1 MPAARRARL
10 AQLEAAEAK
19 LAAEVEVMQLQL
31 TPPPASSAMIDI
43 AARMQEMPTEALA
56 DMLAKLD
63 RRQPIRTSAAAPL
76 ALSSS
81 SSSISSPLPPSLN
94 LATGEASALVE
105 VMAGMKDLPTP
116 ALVDLLARLKGKP
129 GSTPPRP
136 LEIREQH
143 NPRAGQMR
151 TGAPA
156 ADKQQASAPSGRHPA
171 MRSGRAKLLRSVLTH
186 FFEKHH
192 TEAVPQVDELVWRVV
207 GDEAVWSEQE
217 LIAKLEA
224 RYGVRMDL
232 DPHDED

>member
-1 MPAARRARL
+1 
-10 AQLEAAEAK
+10 
-19 LAAEVEVMQLQL
+19 
-31 TPPPASSAMIDI
+31 
-43 AARMQEMPTEALA
+43 
-56 DMLAKLD
+56 
-63 RRQPIRTSAAAPL
+63 
-76 ALSSS
+76 
-81 SSSISSPLPPSLN
+81 
-94 LATGEASALVE
+94 
-105 VMAGMKDLPTP
+105 
-116 ALVDLLARLKGKP
+116 
-129 GSTPPRP
+129 
-136 LEIREQH
+136 
-143 NPRAGQMR
+143 MR